1 MRSFLIEKSMRKQSQ
16 TVIYNKLIFNFNGR
30 LLLRQK
36 NIQCIYFLCL
46 IGYNCCVYLFIVF
59 YADVM
64 LIPMEQ
70 KEEEASNKTQVG
82 MLTCDI
88 DICLCRSNKKGFI
101 TVLADGGID
110 SIADSSN
117 SFVKKKIWLE
127 EQITE

>member
-1 MRSFLIEKSMRKQSQ
+1 
-16 TVIYNKLIFNFNGR
+16 
-30 LLLRQK
+30 
-36 NIQCIYFLCL
+36 
-46 IGYNCCVYLFIVF
+46 
-59 YADVM
+59 
-64 LIPMEQ
+64 
-70 KEEEASNKTQVG
+70 

-88 DICLCRSNKKGFI
+88 DICLCRSNKSGFI